1 MVASGG
7 CGDVLEVAW
16 RATGQPDPGVPLGT
30 PGTCVR
36 CLRATV
42 GAALDQVVSGKYGDW
57 DRLPGRAAPGT
68 LVWCSPC
75 AWGHRHRPLRTRPH
89 LLGPDRCEPLTTAA
103 LQATL
108 AGPVGAT
115 AAVIV
120 PLSRHKH
127 LAPFAA
133 WGAVTTDDATLHWT
147 SQDARL
153 LAVVVRLRAVGVPA
167 AALSHPDPPV
177 AALARLPVARRAEAL
192 SRWSELDPWR
202 RRLPWL
208 EVAVRA
214 TRPAAAEQEVA
225 A

>member
-1 MVASGG
+1 MVDSGG
-7 CGDVLEVAW
+7 RTDVLEVAW
-16 RATGQPDPGVPLGT
+16 RAAGQPDPGVPAST
-30 PGTCVR
+30 RGTCVR

-42 GAALDQVVSGKYGDW
+42 GAALEQVVSGKYGDW

-68 LVWCSPC
+68 LVWCPPC

-89 LLGPDRCEPLTTAA
+89 LLGPDRCEPLTTAD

-108 AGPVGAT
+108 AGPVGDS

-133 WGAVTTDDATLHWT
+133 WGAVTTDDAALRWT

-153 LAVVVRLRAVGVPA
+153 LAVVARLRAVGVPA
-167 AALSHPDPPV
+167 AALAHPDPPV
-177 AALARLPVARRAEAL
+177 AALARLPVDRRAEAL
-192 SRWSELDPWR
+192 SRWPQLDPWR

-214 TRPAAAEQEVA
+214 TQPNAEQEVTA
-225 A
+225 